1 MYDTIIITILRLLIY
16 RDEGHDVVQRSQ
28 AFLMGEVQISHSQN
42 EIGRILKQERED
54 VGKVS
59 AQDREANRK
68 KKSDAQKKREERR
81 EKWIQKVED
90 GDLAVWGSLDL
101 ESETKSY
108 RIHKN
113 KTCTRIFPIFTL

>member
-1 MYDTIIITILRLLIY
+1 
-16 RDEGHDVVQRSQ
+16 
-28 AFLMGEVQISHSQN
+28 MGEVELSHSQN
-42 EIGRILKQERED
+42 EIGRILKQDRED

-81 EKWIQKVED
+81 AKWLQKVED

-101 ESETKSY
+101 ESEAKSY